1 MVMVPTRVPE
11 MRLMRMTS
19 LEDTN
24 REMSGSAMSV
34 PPMPV
39 RPLMKAPMNQAPAMM
54 SRSFMLPSENGV
66 KQASMPLGRFCK
78 WKKEGNF
85 RPGAQKKTCRK
96 QAFPCFC
103 AAGRLY
109 AYYAEPFLRV
119 RALHPFRRK
128 GEGGKVPSE
137 QAVFFLRRMP
147 LHREKSAVCRR
158 GVPLPPGGVAFFSCD
173 AALSRRGV
181 PYGIFSVFFAAVGR
195 KEAGCGA

>member
-1 MVMVPTRVPE
+1 
-11 MRLMRMTS
+11 
-19 LEDTN
+19 
-24 REMSGSAMSV
+24 
-34 PPMPV
+34 
-39 RPLMKAPMNQAPAMM
+39 MM

-158 GVPLPPGGVAFFSCD
+158 GYRFRPAALLSFPAMLHSRGGVCRTAFFPSFLRRWGEKKQD
-173 AALSRRGV
+173 AALKEKRPPEYPAAGSPPEEGRRARNYFTV
-181 PYGIFSVFFAAVGR
+181 
-195 KEAGCGA
+195 